1 MGEIL
6 PRKKQ
11 HASCRGITDTSLNS
25 AVLIAH
31 FPIIAQ
37 IDPSAGQVQAPRIRS
52 DVVPDSPATP
62 ILSF

>member
-11 HASCRGITDTSLNS
+11 KSSCRGIPHTSLNS

-37 IDPSAGQVQAPRIRS
+37 IHPSAGQVQAPRIRF
-52 DVVPDSPATP
+52 DVVPDSPTTA
-62 ILSF
+62 ILWF